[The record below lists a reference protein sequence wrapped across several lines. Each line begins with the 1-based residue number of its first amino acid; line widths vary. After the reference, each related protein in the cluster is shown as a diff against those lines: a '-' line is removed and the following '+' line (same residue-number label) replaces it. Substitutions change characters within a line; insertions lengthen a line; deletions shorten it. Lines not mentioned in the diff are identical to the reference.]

1 MSNDLAENL
10 FIITAPSGAGKTTL
24 IKNVI
29 EFAQINDEKVFMSVS
44 HTTRTPR
51 SNELDGTDYSFIS
64 EEEFKSKIN
73 DQVYLEHAIVHGNLY
88 GTPKQPIEQHL
99 HDGFKVLLE
108 IDWQGAVEI
117 LKTYPDAQS
126 IFISPPS
133 IEELHKRLYDRG
145 LDSEEVITERIDGA
159 KLEMEKSS
167 EFKYQIINNS
177 LETAFKNLLN
187 TIFREKHG

>member
-64 EEEFKSKIN
+64 EEEFNRKIN

-99 HDGFKVLLE
+99 QNEFKVLLE
-108 IDWQGAVEI
+108 IDWQGAMEI

-133 IEELHKRLYDRG
+133 IEELHKRLHDRG
-145 LDSEEVITERIDGA
+145 LDSEEVIAERIDGA

-187 TIFREKHG
+187 IIFREKHG

>member
-1 MSNDLAENL
+1 MSNNLAENL

-73 DQVYLEHAIVHGNLY
+73 DKVYLEHAIVHGNLY

-133 IEELHKRLYDRG
+133 IEELHKRLHDRG
-145 LDSEEVITERIDGA
+145 LDSEEVIAERIDGA

-187 TIFREKHG
+187 IIFREKHG

>member
-1 MSNDLAENL
+1 MSNNLAENL

-29 EFAQINDEKVFMSVS
+29 EFAKTKDKKVFMSVS

-51 SNELDGTDYSFIS
+51 SSELDGTDYFFINK
-64 EEEFKSKIN
+64 EQFMFNIN

-88 GTPKQPIEQHL
+88 GTPKQPIEQNL
-99 HDGFKVLLE
+99 ENGFKVLLE
-108 IDWQGAVEI
+108 IDWQGAMEI
-117 LKTYPDAQS
+117 LKTYPEAQS

-133 IEELHKRLYDRG
+133 IKELHKRLHDRG
-145 LDSEEVITERIDGA
+145 LDSEEVILERIDGA

-167 EFKYQIINNS
+167 EFKYQIINDS
-177 LETAFKNLLN
+177 LETALKNLLN
-187 TIFREKHG
+187 IIFREKHG

>member
-29 EFAQINDEKVFMSVS
+29 EFAQINNEKVFMSVS

-99 HDGFKVLLE
+99 HDGVKVLLE

-133 IEELHKRLYDRG
+133 IEELHKRLHERG
-145 LDSEEVITERIDGA
+145 LDSEEVIAKRVEGA

-167 EFKYQIINNS
+167 KFKYQIINNS
-177 LETAFKNLLN
+177 LETALKNLLN
-187 TIFREKHG
+187 IIFREKHG

>member
-1 MSNDLAENL
+1 MSNNLAENL

-187 TIFREKHG
+187 IIFREKHG

>member
-29 EFAQINDEKVFMSVS
+29 EFAQINDKKVFMSVS

-73 DQVYLEHAIVHGNLY
+73 DKVYLEHAIVHGNLY

-133 IEELHKRLYDRG
+133 IEELHKRLHDRG
-145 LDSEEVITERIDGA
+145 LDSEEVIAERIDGA

-187 TIFREKHG
+187 IIFREKHG

>member
-187 TIFREKHG
+187 IIFREKHG

>member
-1 MSNDLAENL
+1 M
-10 FIITAPSGAGKTTL
+10 
-24 IKNVI
+24 
-29 EFAQINDEKVFMSVS
+29 
-44 HTTRTPR
+44 
-51 SNELDGTDYSFIS
+51 
-64 EEEFKSKIN
+64 
-73 DQVYLEHAIVHGNLY
+73 HGNLY

-133 IEELHKRLYDRG
+133 IEELHKRLHDRG
-145 LDSEEVITERIDGA
+145 LDSEEVIAERIDGA

-177 LETAFKNLLN
+177 LETALKNLLN
-187 TIFREKHG
+187 IIFREKHG

>member
-133 IEELHKRLYDRG
+133 IEELHKRLHDRG
-145 LDSEEVITERIDGA
+145 LDSEEVIAERIDGA

-177 LETAFKNLLN
+177 LETAVKNLLN
-187 TIFREKHG
+187 IIFREKHG

>member
-1 MSNDLAENL
+1 MSNNLAENL

-126 IFISPPS
+126 ILFL
-133 IEELHKRLYDRG
+133 LHQLKNCIKDYM
-145 LDSEEVITERIDGA
+145 TEALIQK
-159 KLEMEKSS
+159 KL
-167 EFKYQIINNS
+167 
-177 LETAFKNLLN
+177 
-187 TIFREKHG
+187 